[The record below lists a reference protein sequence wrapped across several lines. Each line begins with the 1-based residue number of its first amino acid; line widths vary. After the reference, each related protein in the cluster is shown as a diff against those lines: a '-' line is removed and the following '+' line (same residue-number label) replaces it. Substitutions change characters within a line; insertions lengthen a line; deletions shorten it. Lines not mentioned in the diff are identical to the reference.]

1 MITVSEAFSILQNN
15 LPTPQEE
22 KSALLEARK
31 KILSQSILS
40 PIHMPPFR
48 QSAMDGYAVCIH
60 DNLTYQI
67 IGEIKAGDAESFVL
81 KPGQA
86 VKIFTGAPVPDSAQ
100 AMIPIEKVVITQSVL
115 ILQSVPKLEDNIR
128 PIGEQIKKGELAL
141 EKGTQLD
148 AAAIGFLAALGIT
161 IVPVFKKPSVG
172 IVVTGNELLAPG
184 TPLTFG
190 KVYESNGVMLEAALL
205 DSLAQ
210 EVTRYT
216 VKDDFESTKNIL
228 QTAIEMHDVILVS
241 GGISVGDYDFV
252 AQALQEL
259 EVKTLFHKVNQ
270 KPGKPLYL
278 GGKNNKLIFALPGNP
293 AACLTCFYV
302 YVLPTLKKISGQ
314 ITQYKAIN
322 SLPLDHHL
330 SVNNSRSQFLKAKI
344 TNGKVTIL
352 SHQASSMLNTF
363 STANALVYVVDGNY
377 ELKENELVTVYW
389 LKN

>member
-81 KPGQA
+81 QPGQA

>member
-22 KSALLEARK
+22 NSALLEARK

-100 AMIPIEKVVITQSVL
+100 AMIPIEKVVVTQSVL

-344 TNGKVTIL
+344 TNGKVTVL